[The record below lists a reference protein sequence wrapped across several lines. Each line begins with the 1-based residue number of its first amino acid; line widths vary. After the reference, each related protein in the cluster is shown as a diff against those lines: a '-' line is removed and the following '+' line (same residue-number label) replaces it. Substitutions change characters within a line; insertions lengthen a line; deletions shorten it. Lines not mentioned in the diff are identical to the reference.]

1 MPAIVGAQDLQG
13 RERSFGA
20 GDVATLVLGLVVA
33 AVGAY
38 AWLGP
43 ARVTVGHRL
52 ELSDPRLGA
61 DPFQLTI
68 ALDPRSGRSTMDGL
82 PMPRP
87 RAGENFPVP
96 YGPDAGRAVRIEGVE
111 RSDGVV
117 RIRTRCSNCRTVE
130 WGRPD
135 GVLEISSEGGT
146 VLSGMGYELHVR
158 AGAGPLEVEVR
169 SPSAPAWRQTLDP
182 LDAVALLDADCPSE
196 EGPCAFGPGFA
207 LGDDEVT
214 VVRLRAREG
223 SPGFELRLL
232 GSAHRNVAMRD
243 RRSGVANGF
252 FVAWLGLGLLVAG
265 ASLLRVPSV
274 RVRAAVLLALGLS
287 VPVALWIP
295 GSSGWYWWPIRPVPM
310 GPLLAA
316 SSVAVSAGA
325 AWMLSHDVGLPW
337 ARGRRL
343 IVAGTTCLAVA
354 LVLALPALLID
365 ERADP
370 LVGVPG
376 AEGLGTW
383 AAYLSLYLATGL
395 GVVGGWL
402 LGAAGRERA
411 RIPVDERRA
420 MP

>member
-1 MPAIVGAQDLQG
+1 MPAIVGAQDLQT
-13 RERSFGA
+13 RERPFRA

-33 AVGAY
+33 VVGAY

-43 ARVTVGHRL
+43 ARIIVGHRL
-52 ELSDPRLGA
+52 ELSDPRVGA
-61 DPFQLTI
+61 EPFQLTI
-68 ALDPRSGRSTMDGL
+68 ALDPRSGRSTTDGL

-87 RAGENFPVP
+87 RAGETFPVP

-111 RSDGVV
+111 RSEGVV

-146 VLSGMGYELHVR
+146 VLAGMGYELHVR

-169 SPSAPAWRQTLDP
+169 SPSAPVWRQTLDP
-182 LDAVALLDADCPSE
+182 LDAVALLDADCLGE

-232 GSAHRNVAMRD
+232 GSAHRMVAMRD
-243 RRSGVANGF
+243 RRSGIANGF
-252 FVAWLGLGLLVAG
+252 FVAWLALGLLVAG
-265 ASLLRVPSV
+265 ASLVRVPST
-274 RVRAAVLLALGLS
+274 RMRATVLLALGLS
-287 VPVALWIP
+287 VPLALWIP

-310 GPLLAA
+310 GPLLAGA
-316 SSVAVSAGA
+316 SVVVSAGA
-325 AWMLSHDVGLPW
+325 AWGLSHDVGLPW
-337 ARGRRL
+337 ARARRL
-343 IVAGTTCLAVA
+343 VLAGTVCLVA
-354 LVLALPALLID
+354 ALPLALPALLID
-365 ERADP
+365 ERTD
-370 LVGVPG
+370 LFVDVPG
-376 AEGLGTW
+376 GEGFGTW

-395 GVVGGWL
+395 GVAGGWL
-402 LGAAGRERA
+402 LGAAGRHRA
-411 RIPVDERRA
+411 RIQVDERRA